1 MPVEV
6 KKLPYTWKKKLD
18 VDETVVVLMN
28 VLDSKPELP
37 NWLVNTIAGA
47 IRDSDPA
54 LVKYFFDEVRKFAP
68 GAMKF
73 FEEDS
78 TRTG

>member
-1 MPVEV
+1 MPY
-6 KKLPYTWKKKLD
+6 KWKKKVD

-28 VLDSKPELP
+28 VLDKNPELP
-37 NWLVNTIAGA
+37 NWLVNTVVGA

-54 LVKYFFDEVRKFAP
+54 LAKYFFEEVKKFAP
-68 GAMKF
+68 GALKF

-78 TRTG
+78 TRIG

>member
-1 MPVEV
+1 M
-6 KKLPYTWKKKLD
+6 PYTWKKQVD
-18 VDETVVVLMN
+18 VEETVVVIMN
-28 VLDSKPELP
+28 VLDNKPELP
-37 NWLVNTIAGA
+37 NWLVNTIVGA

-54 LVKYFFDEVRKFAP
+54 LARYFFEEVRKFAP
-68 GAMKF
+68 GALKY